1 MRTRVTASALAVI
14 CLASSASIIGLGA
27 GGSVAGASNPPCSPK
42 NITKKTTITFWESAA
57 SGTNEGE
64 LQTLVKAFN
73 ASHSNIVVK
82 DVNQPGGN
90 EQTYDDFLT
99 SLGNHTSPQV
109 FFTDMYANQGLEDSR
124 GVLPVSTCVKGT
136 GYTTSIFAK
145 KALLQQTI
153 GGKVIGLPFSASAP
167 VLYYNKQA
175 FAKAKIKTAPTT
187 FAQMSSDAA
196 LLKKAGYKDGMALK
210 NDPWWLQIWSGMA
223 NLDFVNNNNGRTKR
237 ATAVAFNNGTS
248 LTLLTDL
255 QNMVKNGDAKAFPA
269 TGTGLSAY
277 DNLLDIA
284 TLKSG
289 MSIDTSAALGEIAAY
304 LPLYKGV
311 TLGVAPLPKLV
322 AAADK
327 YGVQP
332 GGNAL
337 YITSTDTAAQTAA
350 AWAFVQYLDSANNLA
365 AWDRA
370 TGYVPIT
377 TTAASTATIK
387 KLWSTKPYYKT
398 AYTEILTGPATNASA
413 GPAVGDYY
421 GVTSAVGSALAT
433 LLNNLS
439 SHPSNQLSA
448 AASSANKVI
457 TEYNSS
463 LP

>member
-1 MRTRVTASALAVI
+1 MRTKITGSVI
-14 CLASSASIIGLGA
+14 AGIFFVSSASILGLGA
-27 GGSVAGASNPPCSPK
+27 GGGVAGASNPPCSPK
-42 NITKKTTITFWESAA
+42 NIRSKTTITFWESAS
-57 SGTNEGE
+57 SGTNEKE
-64 LQTLVKAFN
+64 LLALVKAFN
-73 ASHSNIVVK
+73 ASHPNVVVR

-109 FFTDMYANQGLEDSR
+109 FFTDMYTNQGLADSR
-124 GVLPVSTCVKGT
+124 GVLPVATCVKGT
-136 GYTTSIFAK
+136 GYKTSIFAK
-145 KALLQQTI
+145 KAILQQTI
-153 GGKVIGLPFSASAP
+153 GGKLIGLPYSASAP

-187 FAQMSSDAA
+187 FAQMASDAA
-196 LLKKAGYKDGMALK
+196 ALKKAGYKDGMALK

-223 NLDFVNNNNGRTKR
+223 NLDFVNYNNGRTHR
-237 ATAVAFNNGTS
+237 TTAVAFNNSTS
-248 LTLLTDL
+248 RTLLTDL
-255 QNMVKNGDAKAFPA
+255 QNMVKNRTAKAFPA

-277 DNLLDIA
+277 DNLLDMA
-284 TLKSG
+284 TLKAG

-337 YITSTDTAAQTAA
+337 YITSTDNAAQTAA
-350 AWAFVQYLDSANNLA
+350 AWEFVQYLDGANNLA
-365 AWDRA
+365 AWDNA

-387 KLWSTKPYYKT
+387 NLWSKKPYYKT
-398 AYTEILTGPATNASA
+398 AYTEILTGTATNASS

-421 GVTSAVGSALAT
+421 GVTSAVGNALAT
-433 LLNNLS
+433 LLNNTGS
-439 SHPSNQLSA
+439 KPTTQLNN

-457 TEYNSS
+457 KEYNSS
-463 LP
+463 L